1 MAEQPAFWR
10 TRLRILDSG
19 MVRKSLIL
27 LLPVCLALAAD
38 SAQAQRVLPTLFP
51 EQRSISIRDPSQL
64 QKARIPDSPPPSKVS
79 DPQPD
84 LQPFYFS
91 LDEAIRTALQNTEV
105 VRVLAGVT
113 ATTSGRT
120 IYDPAVT
127 NTSIDEAN
135 ARFDPTLGLKNT
147 WNRLETPSAIFG
159 PDVPGPV
166 IPGPLVPD
174 PANPGSFIPGPPVP
188 GPPVRGPPLITGL
201 RTDNF
206 NSTTNLSKQNALG
219 GIWDLSV
226 NVDPLR
232 MSPGLFPLNPQTR
245 SSTSIGYTQPLLK
258 GGRIGANLAPIVLA
272 RIDTE
277 RSYFQFKDSMQEQ
290 VRGVIEAYWSL
301 VAARTDVWARRQQ
314 VEQLTE
320 AVRRIEAR
328 VAKDLDN
335 AADLAQAKLTLANF
349 RANLVTSEA
358 NVIQREAAL
367 RNILGWAPSDGMRLI
382 PNSPPNTERFLP
394 DWSLINE
401 LAGERRPD
409 VIELKL
415 ILEADEQQWQIA
427 RNNALPQVDAVG
439 LYRWNGLEGTMP
451 NGASLSSNSGAFTDW
466 TLGVNF
472 SVPLGLRQSRA
483 ALRARELIIARDRAN
498 LQQGLHNAGH
508 QLATSVRSLDQLY
521 EQYLAFREA
530 RQAARINLDYQ
541 LVNYR
546 LGRAILINVLQ
557 ALVDWGNSVSSEAS
571 ALTQY
576 NAQLAMLERQTG
588 TILETHGVVFYE
600 ERSGWV
606 GPLGHFVEDVCYP
619 KDLRPSQNVDR
630 YPISDKPSEDAFDL
644 QPPTNL
650 RDRLPNVPY
659 DDIKLQPLED
669 FLPPI
674 PKPDDSQP
682 APNPKRPIP
691 IPPPPDPPKN
701 GAKPPATDRTVG
713 QQAKS
718 WFRRHSPNAPA
729 IRPTGRQAVASS
741 SNVEK

>member
-1 MAEQPAFWR
+1 
-10 TRLRILDSG
+10 

-51 EQRSISIRDPSQL
+51 EQRSISVRDPSQL
-64 QKARIPDSPPPSKVS
+64 QRTPIPESPQPSKVS

-113 ATTSGRT
+113 ATASGRT
-120 IYDPAVT
+120 IYDPAVA
-127 NTSIDEAN
+127 NNGIDEQN
-135 ARFDPTLGLKNT
+135 ARFDPTLGIKNN
-147 WNRLETPSAIFG
+147 WNRVETPSAS
-159 PDVPGPV
+159 PDS
-166 IPGPLVPD
+166 LD
-174 PANPGSFIPGPPVP
+174 PMRS
-188 GPPVRGPPLITGL
+188 LITGL
-201 RTDNF
+201 RRDNF
-206 NSTTNLSKQNALG
+206 NSTTNLSKENALG
-219 GIWDLSV
+219 GIWDLNV
-226 NVDPLR
+226 IVDPLR
-232 MSPGLFPLNPQTR
+232 MNPGLFPLNPQTR

-272 RIDTE
+272 RIETE

-314 VEQLTE
+314 VDQLTV
-320 AVRRIEAR
+320 AVTRIKAR
-328 VAKDLDN
+328 VAKELDN
-335 AADLAQAKLTLANF
+335 RADLAQAQLTLANF

-367 RNILGWAPSDGMRLI
+367 RNIVGWVPSDGVRLI

-394 DWSLINE
+394 DWPLINE

-439 LYRWNGLEGTMP
+439 LYRWNGLEGRMP

-483 ALRARELIIARDRAN
+483 ALRSRELLIARDRAN

-508 QLATSVRSLDQLY
+508 QLATSVRSLDQFY
-521 EQYLAFREA
+521 EQYLAFRDA
-530 RQAARINLDYQ
+530 RQAARVNLDAQ
-541 LVNYR
+541 LLRYR
-546 LGRAILINVLQ
+546 TGQAILLNVLQ

-576 NAQLAMLERQTG
+576 NTQLATLERQTG
-588 TILETHGVVFYE
+588 TILETHGIVFYE

-606 GPLGHFVEDVCYP
+606 GPLGYFVEDVCYP
-619 KDLRPSQNVDR
+619 KDLRPSQNADR

-650 RDRLPNVPY
+650 RERLPNVPY

-669 FLPPI
+669 LLPLL
-674 PKPDDSQP
+674 PKKDDSKP
-682 APNPKRPIP
+682 EPSPKRPSP
-691 IPPPPDPPKN
+691 IPPPPDPPTN
-701 GAKPPATDRTVG
+701 DAKLPATNLSVG

-718 WFRRHSPNAPA
+718 WFRRRSSHAPA
-729 IRPTGRQAVASS
+729 NRPTGRHAIASS
-741 SNVEK
+741 SNTEK

>member
-1 MAEQPAFWR
+1 
-10 TRLRILDSG
+10 

-27 LLPVCLALAAD
+27 LLTLCLALAAD
-38 SAQAQRVLPTLFP
+38 SAQAQRVLPTLFR
-51 EQRSISIRDPSQL
+51 EQRSISVRDPSQL
-64 QKARIPDSPPPSKVS
+64 QRTPIPASPVPSKVS

-84 LQPFYFS
+84 LQPFHLS
-91 LDEAIRTALQNTEV
+91 LDEAIRTAMRNTEV

-127 NTSIDEAN
+127 NTGIDEKN
-135 ARFDPTLGLKNT
+135 AIFDPTFRIDND
-147 WNRLETPSAIFG
+147 WNRLEKPTGTFL
-159 PDVPGPV
+159 D
-166 IPGPLVPD
+166 
-174 PANPGSFIPGPPVP
+174 PPVP
-188 GPPVRGPPLITGL
+188 GLSQITGARSDVF
-201 RTDNF
+201 RT
-206 NSTTNLSKQNALG
+206 STSLTKNNALG
-219 GIWDLSV
+219 GLWELGV
-226 NVDPLR
+226 ET
-232 MSPGLFPLNPQTR
+232 SPTQTHFGLLPLNPQTR
-245 SSTSIGYTQPLLK
+245 SSTSLSYTQPLLK

-314 VEQLTE
+314 VEQLTV
-320 AVRRIEAR
+320 AVRRINAQ
-328 VAKDLDN
+328 VALGIVN
-335 AADLAQAKLTLANF
+335 RADLAQAQLTLANF
-349 RANLVTSEA
+349 RANLVTAEA

-367 RNILGWAPSDGMRLI
+367 RNILGWVPSDGMRLI

-394 DWSLINE
+394 DWSQINE

-427 RNNALPQVDAVG
+427 RNNTLPQVDAVG

-451 NGASLSSNSGAFTDW
+451 NGSSISSRSGQFNDW

-498 LQQGLHNAGH
+498 LQQGLHSAGH
-508 QLATSVRSLDQLY
+508 QLATSVRSLDSFY
-521 EQYLAFREA
+521 EQYLAFRDAREA
-530 RQAARINLDYQ
+530 SRVNLDAQ
-541 LVNYR
+541 LLRYR
-546 LGRAILINVLQ
+546 TGQTILLNVLQ
-557 ALVDWGNSVSSEAS
+557 ALADWGNSVSSEAN

-576 NAQLAMLERQTG
+576 NTQLATLERQTG

-619 KDLRPSQNVDR
+619 KDMRPSENADR
-630 YPISDKPSEDAFDL
+630 YPVSDKPAEEAFDL

-650 RDRLPNVPY
+650 RDRLQNLDY
-659 DDIKLQPLED
+659 EDIKLPPLD
-669 FLPPI
+669 DDLPGA
-674 PKPDDSQP
+674 PKKEVPT
-682 APNPKRPIP
+682 PKRPNIV
-691 IPPPPDPPKN
+691 PPAPDAPEN
-701 GAKPPATDRTVG
+701 GALKPVPDRTIG
-713 QQAKS
+713 QQVKS
-718 WFRRHSPNAPA
+718 WFRRRSPTASTN
-729 IRPTGRQAVASS
+729 RPTRRQDIASS
-741 SNVEK
+741 SIAAP

>member
-1 MAEQPAFWR
+1 
-10 TRLRILDSG
+10 
-19 MVRKSLIL
+19 MVRNSLIL
-27 LLPVCLALAAD
+27 LLPVCLALPAD
-38 SAQAQRVLPTLFP
+38 SAQAQRVLPTLFR
-51 EQRSISIRDPSQL
+51 EQRSISVRAPSQL
-64 QKARIPDSPPPSKVS
+64 QRTPIPNSPPPSRVS

-84 LQPFYFS
+84 LESFHLS
-91 LDEAIRTALQNTEV
+91 LDEAIRTALRNTEV

-127 NTSIDEAN
+127 NTGIDEQN
-135 ARFDPTLGLKNT
+135 ALFDPSLKIDNN
-147 WNRLETPSAIFG
+147 WNRLDKPSASF
-159 PDVPGPV
+159 
-166 IPGPLVPD
+166 LV
-174 PANPGSFIPGPPVP
+174 PPVP
-188 GPPVRGPPLITGL
+188 GQSMITGS
-201 RTDNF
+201 RSDNF
-206 NSTTNLSKQNALG
+206 TTSTGLTKTNALG
-219 GIWDLSV
+219 GIWDL
-226 NVDPLR
+226 NVLAIPSRLQPGPDP
-232 MSPGLFPLNPQTR
+232 FPLNPQTS
-245 SSTSIGYTQPLLK
+245 SSTSLKYTQPLLQ

-272 RIDTE
+272 RIATE
-277 RSYFQFKDSMQEQ
+277 QSYFQFKDSMQEQ
-290 VRGVIEAYWSL
+290 VRGVIEAYWFL

-320 AVRRIEAR
+320 ALKLINAR
-328 VAKDLDN
+328 VKVAFDN
-335 AADLAQAKLTLANF
+335 AADLAQAKSQLATF

-394 DWSLINE
+394 DWSQINE

-427 RNNALPQVDAVG
+427 RNNALPQLDAVG

-451 NGASLSSNSGAFTDW
+451 NGSSISSKSGAFTDW

-483 ALRARELIIARDRAN
+483 ALRSRELIIARDRAN
-498 LQQGLHNAGH
+498 LQQGLHNASH
-508 QLATSVRSLDQLY
+508 SLATSVRSLDQLY
-521 EQYLAFREA
+521 EQYLAFRDL
-530 RQAARINLDYQ
+530 RQAA
-541 LVNYR
+541 LVNLNYQSAKYR
-546 LGRAILINVLQ
+546 AGSTALINALQ
-557 ALVDWGNSVSSEAS
+557 ALVDWGNAVSSEAS

-576 NAQLAMLERQTG
+576 NTQLATLERQTG

-600 ERSGWV
+600 EKSGWV

-619 KDLRPSQNVDR
+619 KDMRPSQNSDR
-630 YPISDKPSEDAFDL
+630 YPISDKPAEDAFDL

-659 DDIKLQPLED
+659 DDIKLPPLED
-669 FLPPI
+669 SPLDAPKKQD
-674 PKPDDSQP
+674 PKPP
-682 APNPKRPIP
+682 PKRPNP
-691 IPPPPDPPKN
+691 VPPAPEPPKE
-701 GAKPPATDRTVG
+701 KTRDPSTSRTPAAERTMV

-718 WFRRHSPNAPA
+718 WFGRRRSA
-729 IRPTGRQAVASS
+729 
-741 SNVEK
+741 E

>member
-27 LLPVCLALAAD
+27 LLPVCLALVAD
-38 SAQAQRVLPTLFP
+38 SAHAQRVLPTLFP

-64 QKARIPDSPPPSKVS
+64 QKTRIPDSPPPSKVS

-84 LQPFYFS
+84 LQPFYLS

-113 ATTSGRT
+113 ATTSGQT

-127 NTSIDEAN
+127 NTGIDEQN

-147 WNRLETPSAIFG
+147 WNRLETPSAS
-159 PDVPGPV
+159 PDT
-166 IPGPLVPD
+166 LD
-174 PANPGSFIPGPPVP
+174 PTRSV
-188 GPPVRGPPLITGL
+188 ITGL

-206 NSTTNLSKQNALG
+206 NSTTSLSKQNTLG
-219 GIWDLSV
+219 GIWDLDINTTPS
-226 NVDPLR
+226 R
-232 MSPGLFPLNPQTR
+232 MQPGSFPLNPQTR

-401 LAGERRPD
+401 LAAERRPD

-451 NGASLSSNSGAFTDW
+451 NGSSVSSNSGAFTDW

-508 QLATSVRSLDQLY
+508 LLATSVRSLDQLY

-630 YPISDKPSEDAFDL
+630 YPTSDKPSEDAFDL

-669 FLPPI
+669 FVPPV
-674 PKPDDSQP
+674 PKKEDSKP
-682 APNPKRPIP
+682 EPNPKRPLP

-701 GAKPPATDRTVG
+701 GAMPPPTDRTVG
-713 QQAKS
+713 QRAKS
-718 WFRRHSPNAPA
+718 WFRRHSSNAPA
-729 IRPTGRQAVASS
+729 IGPTRPQAVASS
-741 SNVEK
+741 SNAEK